1 MGYSFL
7 DFLTLIGAIGMFL
20 YGMKIMSEGIQK
32 AAGDKL
38 RSILSAMTTN
48 RVTGVL
54 TGFLVTAIIQSST
67 ATTVM
72 VVSFVNAKLL
82 SLAQAIGVIMG
93 ANIGTTLTA
102 WIISFFGF
110 KVDMGLLAIPFIGL
124 CIPLIFSKNNSRRY
138 IGEFI
143 MGFALLFL
151 AISYLKNSVPDL
163 QSHPEILSFI
173 QNYTSMGFGS
183 VVLFMFIGAILT
195 IILQSSTAT
204 IAITIIMCTKGWVPL
219 EIATAMVLGENIGT
233 TITANIA
240 AINANVQAKRAAF
253 AHFIFN
259 IFGVCWMLAVFY
271 YFTDMVTWLVTKYGP
286 GNPTELSSYL
296 STLSPDIIEQVTSNQ
311 KLTDPAL
318 IAIQQKILSL
328 QVSVSYSLSLFHTL
342 YNIVNVL
349 VMIWFVNVY
358 VKICSF
364 VIKSKKVND
373 EEEFQLKYISTGMFS
388 TPELSL
394 MQAKQEIAL
403 YGKRVQ
409 RMFGMV
415 KELYNENDSD
425 KFLQLFGRIEK
436 YEEISDRMELEIAN
450 YMTKVLEGRLSS
462 YGKENVRLMMRAIS
476 EIESVADS
484 CNNMAKAIKRRNDG
498 KSEFIDSQNSSID
511 HLFSICDKAIEH
523 MNVVLEKSEQEIS
536 FNDLALSTNI
546 ETEINN
552 YRDKLKTENI
562 ENIDSKKYSYQDGIY
577 YMDIV
582 SECERFGDYII
593 NVVQATAKKKLAVNN

>member
-1 MGYSFL
+1 MDYSFL
-7 DFLTLIGAIGMFL
+7 DFLTLVGAIGMFL
-20 YGMKIMSEGIQK
+20 YGMKIMSEGLQK

-38 RSILSAMTTN
+38 RGILSKMTTN

-82 SLAQAIGVIMG
+82 SLAQSIGVIMG

-124 CIPLIFSKNNSRRY
+124 CIPLIFSKNNNRKS

-151 AISYLKNSVPDL
+151 AIAYLKNSVPDL
-163 QSHPEILSFI
+163 QGHPEVLSFI
-173 QNYTSMGFGS
+173 QGYTSMGFGS

-195 IILQSSTAT
+195 VILQSSTAT
-204 IAITIIMCTKGWVPL
+204 IAITIIMCTKGWVPID
-219 EIATAMVLGENIGT
+219 IATAMVLGENIGT

-286 GNPTELSSYL
+286 GNPAELFAFL
-296 STLSPDIIEQVTSNQ
+296 STLSPEVIEQITSGQ
-311 KLTDPAL
+311 KLTDPDL
-318 IAIQQKILSL
+318 IALQKKVLSL

-342 YNIVNVL
+342 YNIANVGI
-349 VMIWFVNVY
+349 MIWFVNVY
-358 VKICSF
+358 VKICTF
-364 VIKSKKVND
+364 VIRPKKD
-373 EEEFQLKYISTGMFS
+373 AEEDDFQLKYISAGMFS
-388 TPELSL
+388 TSELSL
-394 MQAKQEIAL
+394 VQAKQEIAL
-403 YGKRVQ
+403 YGNRVY

-415 KELYNENDSD
+415 KELYYEKDTD
-425 KFLQLFGRIEK
+425 KFLELFNRIEK
-436 YEEISDRMELEIAN
+436 YEQISDSMELEIAN
-450 YMTKVLEGRLSS
+450 YLTKVLEGRLST
-462 YGKENVRLMMRAIS
+462 YGKDNIRMMLRAIS

-484 CNNMAKAIKRRNDG
+484 CKNLSKAIKRRNDG
-498 KSEFIDSQNSSID
+498 KAVFTDSQNSNID
-511 HLFSICDKAIEH
+511 HMFSLGDKAILR
-523 MNVVLEKSEQEIS
+523 MNELLEKKEQDLTK
-536 FNDLALSTNI
+536 NDVALSSNI
-546 ETEINN
+546 ENEINN
-552 YRDKLKTENI
+552 YRDQLKNDNI
-562 ENIDSKKYSYQDGIY
+562 ENIDNHKYTYQDGVY
-577 YMDIV
+577 FMDIV
-582 SECERFGDYII
+582 SECEKLGDYVI
-593 NVVQATAKKKLAVNN
+593 NVAQAIVKQKA

>member
-1 MGYSFL
+1 MNYSFL

-20 YGMKIMSEGIQK
+20 YGMKIMSEGLQK

-93 ANIGTTLTA
+93 ANVGTTLTA

-124 CIPLIFSKNNSRRY
+124 CIPLIFSKNNNRRY

-173 QNYTSMGFGS
+173 QDYTSMGFGS
-183 VVLFMFIGAILT
+183 VVLFMLIGTLLT

-253 AHFIFN
+253 AHFVFN

-271 YFTDMVTWLVTKYGP
+271 HFTDMITWLVTKYGP
-286 GNPTELSSYL
+286 SNPTELFSYL
-296 STLSPDIIEQVTSNQ
+296 STLSPEVIEQVTSNQ
-311 KLTDPAL
+311 KLTDPSL
-318 IAIQQKILSL
+318 IAIQKKIMSL

-342 YNIVNVL
+342 YNIANVGM
-349 VMIWFVNVY
+349 MIWFVNVY
-358 VKICSF
+358 VKICNW
-364 VIKSKKVND
+364 VINPKNVND
-373 EEEFQLKYISTGMFS
+373 EEDFQLKYISGGMFS

-394 MQAKQEIAL
+394 VQAKQEIAL
-403 YGKRVQ
+403 YGKRIH

-415 KELYNENDSD
+415 KDLYYEEDSD
-425 KFLQLFGRIEK
+425 KFLKLYGRIEK
-436 YEEISDRMELEIAN
+436 YEQISDRMELEIAN
-450 YMTKVLEGRLSS
+450 YLTKVLEGRLSS
-462 YGKENVRLMMRAIS
+462 FGKENVRMMLRAIS

-484 CNNMAKAIKRRNDG
+484 CNNLAKAIKRRNDG
-498 KSEFIDSQNSSID
+498 KSEFIDSQNSSISQI
-511 HLFSICDKAIEH
+511 FSLCDSTIAR
-523 MNVVLEKSEQEIS
+523 MNELLEKPEQDIT
-536 FNDLALSTNI
+536 DDDITLSTNI
-546 ETEINN
+546 ENEINN
-552 YRDKLKTENI
+552 YRNKLKNDNI
-562 ENIDSKKYSYQDGIY
+562 ENIDAKKYAYSDGIY

-582 SECERFGDYII
+582 SECEKLGDYVI
-593 NVVQATAKKKLAVNN
+593 NVVQSIVKKRV

>member
-1 MGYSFL
+1 MDYSFL

-20 YGMKIMSEGIQK
+20 YGMKIMSEGLQK
-32 AAGDKL
+32 IAGDKL
-38 RSILSAMTTN
+38 RNILSVMTTN
-48 RVTGVL
+48 RVTGVF
-54 TGFLVTAIIQSST
+54 TGFLITAIIQSST

-82 SLAQAIGVIMG
+82 TLAQAIGVIMG

-110 KVDMGLLAIPFIGL
+110 QVDMGVLAIPFIGL
-124 CIPLIFSKNNSRRY
+124 CIPLIFSKNNNRRY

-151 AISYLKNSVPDL
+151 AIAYLKNSVPDL
-163 QSHPEILSFI
+163 QSHPEVLSFI
-173 QNYTSMGFGS
+173 QGYTSMGFGS
-183 VVLFMFIGAILT
+183 VVLFLFIGSLLT

-204 IAITIIMCTKGWVPL
+204 IAITIIMCSKGWIPL
-219 EIATAMVLGENIGT
+219 EIAMAMVLGENIGT

-259 IFGVCWMLAVFY
+259 VFGVCWMLAVFY
-271 YFTDMVTWLVTKYGP
+271 PFTAMVTTLVTKYGP
-286 GNPTELSSYL
+286 GNPTELSSFL

-311 KLTDPAL
+311 KLTDPNL

-328 QVSVSYSLSLFHTL
+328 QVSVSYSLSLFHSL
-342 YNIVNVL
+342 YNIINVL

-358 VKICSF
+358 VKVCTF
-364 VIKSKKVND
+364 VIKSKSVPE
-373 EEEFQLKYISTGMFS
+373 EEEFQLKYISSRMFS
-388 TPELSL
+388 TSELSL
-394 MQAKQEIAL
+394 IQSKQEIAL

-409 RMFGMV
+409 RMFGIV
-415 KELYNENDSD
+415 KDLYNEGDSD
-425 KFLQLFGRIEK
+425 KFLKLYGRIEK

-450 YMTKVLEGRLSS
+450 YLTRVLEGRLSS
-462 YGKENVRLMMRAIS
+462 FSKENVRLMLRAVS

-484 CNNMAKAIKRRNDG
+484 CNNLAKAIKRRNDG
-498 KSEFIDSQNSSID
+498 KSIFTDGQNSSIA
-511 HLFSICDKAIEH
+511 HMFSICDKAIER
-523 MNVVLEKSEQEIS
+523 MNELLDKSEKEIS
-536 FNDLALSTNI
+536 KDDLNLSTNI
-546 ETEINN
+546 EHEINN
-552 YRDKLKTENI
+552 YRDKLKNDNI
-562 ENIDSKKYSYQDGIY
+562 ENIDAKKYSYQDAIY

-582 SECERFGDYII
+582 SECEKFGDYVI
-593 NVVQATAKKKLAVNN
+593 NVAQAVVKGKN

>member
-1 MGYSFL
+1 
-7 DFLTLIGAIGMFL
+7 MFL
-20 YGMKIMSEGIQK
+20 YGMKIMSEGLQK
-32 AAGDKL
+32 IAGDKL
-38 RSILSAMTTN
+38 RNVLSAMTAN
-48 RVTGVL
+48 RVKGVL
-54 TGFLVTAIIQSST
+54 TGFLITAIIQSST

-110 KVDMGLLAIPFIGL
+110 KVDMGILAIPFIGL
-124 CIPLIFSKNNSRRY
+124 CIPLIFSKHNNRRY

-151 AISYLKNSVPDL
+151 AIAYLKNSVPDL

-173 QNYTSMGFGS
+173 QSYTSMGFGS
-183 VVLFMFIGAILT
+183 VVLFMLIGTLLT

-240 AINANVQAKRAAF
+240 AIGANVQAKRAAF

-259 IFGVCWMLAVFY
+259 IFGVCWMLAVFF
-271 YFTDMVTWLVTKYGP
+271 YFTDLVSWLVTKYGP
-286 GNPTELSSYL
+286 GNPNELFSYL
-296 STLSPDIIEQVTSNQ
+296 NTLSPEIIDQVTSNQ
-311 KLTDPAL
+311 KLTDPGL
-318 IAIQQKILSL
+318 IAIQQKIMSL

-358 VKICSF
+358 VKICTF
-364 VIKSKKVND
+364 VIKPKNVNE
-373 EEEFQLKYISTGMFS
+373 EEEFQLKYISSRMFS
-388 TPELSL
+388 TSELSL
-394 MQAKQEIAL
+394 IQAKQEIAL

-409 RMFGMV
+409 RMFGIV
-415 KELYNENDSD
+415 KDLYTEEDSD
-425 KFLQLFGRIEK
+425 KFLKTYGRIEK
-436 YEEISDRMELEIAN
+436 YEEISDRMEIEIAN
-450 YMTKVLEGRLSS
+450 YLTRVLEGRLSS
-462 YGKENVRLMMRAIS
+462 YSKENVRLMLRTIS
-476 EIESVADS
+476 EIESVADA
-484 CNNMAKAIKRRNDG
+484 CNNIAKAIKRRNDG
-498 KSEFIDSQNSSID
+498 KSKFTDIQNNSID
-511 HLFSICDKAIEH
+511 HLFSICDNALER
-523 MNVVLEKSEQEIS
+523 MNELLDKSEQEIS
-536 FNDLALSTNI
+536 KDDLAISSNI
-546 ETEINN
+546 EHEINN
-552 YRDKLKTENI
+552 YRNKLKNDNI
-562 ENIDSKKYSYQDGIY
+562 ENIDAKKYTYQDGIY

-582 SECERFGDYII
+582 SECERLGDYVI
-593 NVVQATAKKKLAVNN
+593 NVAQAVVKGKS

>member
-1 MGYSFL
+1 MNYSFL

-20 YGMKIMSEGIQK
+20 YGMKIMSEGLQK

-38 RSILSAMTTN
+38 RNILSAMTTN

-93 ANIGTTLTA
+93 ANVGTTLTA

-124 CIPLIFSKNNSRRY
+124 CIPLIFSKNNNRRY

-183 VVLFMFIGAILT
+183 VVLFMLIGTLLT

-240 AINANVQAKRAAF
+240 AINANIQAKRAAF

-259 IFGVCWMLAVFY
+259 MFGVCWMLAVFY

-286 GNPTELSSYL
+286 SNPTELFSYL
-296 STLSPDIIEQVTSNQ
+296 NTLSPEIIEQVTSNQ
-311 KLTDPAL
+311 RLTDPGL
-318 IAIQQKILSL
+318 IAIQQKIMSL

-342 YNIVNVL
+342 YNIVNVGM
-349 VMIWFVNVY
+349 MIWFVNVY
-358 VKICSF
+358 VKICNF
-364 VIKSKKVND
+364 VINPKNVND
-373 EEEFQLKYISTGMFS
+373 EEEFQLKYISGGMFS

-394 MQAKQEIAL
+394 VQAKQEIAL
-403 YGKRVQ
+403 YGKRIH

-415 KELYNENDSD
+415 KELYYEEDSD
-425 KFLQLFGRIEK
+425 KFLKLYGRIEK
-436 YEEISDRMELEIAN
+436 YEQISDRMELEIAN
-450 YMTKVLEGRLSS
+450 YLTKVLEGRLSS
-462 YGKENVRLMMRAIS
+462 FGKENVRMMLRAIS

-484 CNNMAKAIKRRNDG
+484 CNNLAKAIKRRNDG
-498 KSEFIDSQNSSID
+498 KSEFIDSQNNSISQM
-511 HLFSICDKAIEH
+511 FSLCDSTIVR
-523 MNVVLEKSEQEIS
+523 MNELLEKPEQDIA
-536 FNDLALSTNI
+536 DDDITLSTNI
-546 ETEINN
+546 ENEINN
-552 YRDKLKTENI
+552 YRNKLKNDNI
-562 ENIDSKKYSYQDGIY
+562 ENIDAKKYAYSDGIY

-582 SECERFGDYII
+582 SECEKLGDYVI
-593 NVVQATAKKKLAVNN
+593 NVVQSIVKKRV

>member
-1 MGYSFL
+1 MDYSLL

-20 YGMKIMSEGIQK
+20 YGMKIMSEGLQK

-48 RVTGVL
+48 RVMGVF

-93 ANIGTTLTA
+93 ANVGTTLTA

-124 CIPLIFSKNNSRRY
+124 CIPLIFSKNNNRRY

-151 AISYLKNSVPDL
+151 AISYLKDSVPDL
-163 QSHPEILSFI
+163 QSYPDVLSFI
-173 QNYTSMGFGS
+173 QDYTSMGFAS
-183 VVLFMFIGAILT
+183 VLLFMIIGALLT
-195 IILQSSTAT
+195 VILQSSTAT

-219 EIATAMVLGENIGT
+219 DIAMAMVLGENIGT
-233 TITANIA
+233 TITANMA

-259 IFGVCWMLAVFY
+259 IFGVCWMLAAFY

-286 GNPTELSSYL
+286 GNPTELFSFL
-296 STLSPDIIEQVTSNQ
+296 STLSPDVINQITSSQ
-311 KLTDPAL
+311 RLTDPEL
-318 IAIQQKILSL
+318 IALQEKVMSQ

-342 YNIVNVL
+342 YNIVNVFM
-349 VMIWFVNVY
+349 MIWFVNAY
-358 VKICSF
+358 VKICTF
-364 VIKSKKVND
+364 LIRPKANAE
-373 EEEFQLKYISTGMFS
+373 EEEFQLKYISGNMFS
-388 TPELSL
+388 TSELSL
-394 MQAKQEIAL
+394 MQAKQEIVL
-403 YGKRVQ
+403 YGERVQ
-409 RMFGMV
+409 RMFGIV
-415 KELYNENDSD
+415 KELYYEKNSD
-425 KFLQLFGRIEK
+425 KFLALYNRVEK
-436 YEEISDRMELEIAN
+436 YENISDKMELEIAN
-450 YMTKVLEGRLSS
+450 YLTKVLEGRLSS
-462 YGKENVRLMMRAIS
+462 HGKESARMMLRIIS

-484 CNNMAKAIKRRNDG
+484 CNNLAKAIKRKNDG
-498 KSEFIDSQNSSID
+498 KAEFIDSQNESIE
-511 HLFSICDKAIEH
+511 HMFSICDRAIGR
-523 MNVVLEKSEQEIS
+523 MNELLNKSEQDIVGS
-536 FNDLALSTNI
+536 DIALSENI
-546 ETEINN
+546 ENEINN
-552 YRDKLKTENI
+552 YRKKLKNDNL
-562 ENIDSKKYSYQDGIY
+562 ENIDTKKYTYQDGIY

-582 SECERFGDYII
+582 SECEKLGDYVI
-593 NVVQATAKKKLAVNN
+593 NIVQSVVKEKI

>member
-1 MGYSFL
+1 MDYSFL

-20 YGMKIMSEGIQK
+20 YGMKIMSEGLQK
-32 AAGDKL
+32 IAGDKL
-38 RSILSAMTTN
+38 RNVLSAMTAN
-48 RVTGVL
+48 RVKGVL
-54 TGFLVTAIIQSST
+54 TGFLITAIIQSST

-110 KVDMGLLAIPFIGL
+110 KVDMGILAIPFIGL
-124 CIPLIFSKNNSRRY
+124 CIPLIFSKHNSRRY

-151 AISYLKNSVPDL
+151 AIAYLKNSVPDL

-173 QNYTSMGFGS
+173 QSYTSMGFGS
-183 VVLFMFIGAILT
+183 VVLFMLIGTLLT

-240 AINANVQAKRAAF
+240 AIGANVQAKRAAF

-259 IFGVCWMLAVFY
+259 IFGVCWMLAVFF
-271 YFTDMVTWLVTKYGP
+271 YFTDLVSWLVTKYGP
-286 GNPTELSSYL
+286 GNPNELFSYL
-296 STLSPDIIEQVTSNQ
+296 NTLSPEIIDQVTSNQ
-311 KLTDPAL
+311 KLTDPGL
-318 IAIQQKILSL
+318 IAIQQKIMSL

-358 VKICSF
+358 VKICTF
-364 VIKSKKVND
+364 VIKPKNVNE
-373 EEEFQLKYISTGMFS
+373 EEEFQLKYISSRMFS
-388 TPELSL
+388 TSELS
-394 MQAKQEIAL
+394 MIQAKQEIAL

-409 RMFGMV
+409 RMFGIV
-415 KELYNENDSD
+415 KDLYTEEDSD
-425 KFLQLFGRIEK
+425 KFLKTYGRIEK
-436 YEEISDRMELEIAN
+436 YEEISDRMEIEIAN
-450 YMTKVLEGRLSS
+450 YLTRVLEGRLSS
-462 YGKENVRLMMRAIS
+462 YSKENVRLMLRTIS
-476 EIESVADS
+476 EIESVADA
-484 CNNMAKAIKRRNDG
+484 CNNIAKAIKRRNDG
-498 KSEFIDSQNSSID
+498 KSKFTDIQNNSID
-511 HLFSICDKAIEH
+511 HLFSICDNALER
-523 MNVVLEKSEQEIS
+523 MNELLDKSEQEIS
-536 FNDLALSTNI
+536 KDDLAISSNI
-546 ETEINN
+546 EHEINN
-552 YRDKLKTENI
+552 YRNKLKNDNI
-562 ENIDSKKYSYQDGIY
+562 ENIDAKKYTYQDGIY

-582 SECERFGDYII
+582 SECERLGDYVI
-593 NVVQATAKKKLAVNN
+593 NVAQAVVKGKS

>member
-1 MGYSFL
+1 MNYSIL

-20 YGMKIMSEGIQK
+20 YGMKIMSEGLQK
-32 AAGDKL
+32 AAGDQL
-38 RSILSAMTTN
+38 RNILSAMTTN
-48 RVTGVL
+48 RVMGVF

-72 VVSFVNAKLL
+72 VVIFVNAKLL

-93 ANIGTTLTA
+93 ANVGTTLTA

-124 CIPLIFSKNNSRRY
+124 CIPLIFSKNNNRRY

-151 AISYLKNSVPDL
+151 AIAYLKNSVPDL

-173 QNYTSMGFGS
+173 QGYTSMGFGS
-183 VVLFMFIGAILT
+183 VILFMLIGTILT

-219 EIATAMVLGENIGT
+219 DIATAMVLGENIGT

-259 IFGVCWMLAVFY
+259 IFGVCWMLAVFFH
-271 YFTDMVTWLVTKYGP
+271 FTDMVSWLVTKYGP
-286 GNPTELSSYL
+286 GNPNELFNYL
-296 STLSPDIIEQVTSNQ
+296 NTLSPEVIEQVTSNQ
-311 KLTDPAL
+311 KLTDPGL

-342 YNIVNVL
+342 YNIANVL
-349 VMIWFVNVY
+349 LMIWFVNAY
-358 VKICSF
+358 VKICTF
-364 VIKSKKVND
+364 VIKPKKVND
-373 EEEFQLKYISTGMFS
+373 EEEFQLKYISAGMFS

-394 MQAKQEIAL
+394 IQAKQEIAL
-403 YGKRVQ
+403 YGKRVH

-415 KELYNENDSD
+415 KDLYHENDSD
-425 KFLQLFGRIEK
+425 KFLKLFGRIEK
-436 YEEISDRMELEIAN
+436 YEEISDSMELEIAN
-450 YMTKVLEGRLSS
+450 YLTKVLEGRLSS
-462 YGKENVRLMMRAIS
+462 YGKENVRLMLRTVS
-476 EIESVADS
+476 EIESVADA

-498 KSEFIDSQNSSID
+498 KSKFTDIQNKSIE
-511 HLFSICDKAIEH
+511 HLFSICDKAIER
-523 MNVVLEKSEQEIS
+523 MNELLEKPEHEITS
-536 FNDLALSTNI
+536 NDITLSSNI
-546 ETEINN
+546 ENELNN
-552 YRDKLKTENI
+552 YRDKLKNDNI
-562 ENIDSKKYSYQDGIY
+562 ESIDTKKYTYQDGIY

-582 SECERFGDYII
+582 SECERLGDYVI
-593 NVVQATAKKKLAVNN
+593 NVAQSAAKKKS

>member
-1 MGYSFL
+1 MNYSFL

-20 YGMKIMSEGIQK
+20 YGMKIMSEGLQK

-38 RSILSAMTTN
+38 RNILSAMTTN

-93 ANIGTTLTA
+93 ANVGTTLTA

-124 CIPLIFSKNNSRRY
+124 CIPLIFSKNNNRRY

-183 VVLFMFIGAILT
+183 VVLFMLIGTLLT

-240 AINANVQAKRAAF
+240 AINANIQAKRAAF

-259 IFGVCWMLAVFY
+259 MFGVCWMLAVFY

-286 GNPTELSSYL
+286 SNPTELFSYL
-296 STLSPDIIEQVTSNQ
+296 NTLSPEIIEQVTSNQ
-311 KLTDPAL
+311 RLTDPGL
-318 IAIQQKILSL
+318 IAIQQKIMSL

-342 YNIVNVL
+342 YNIVNVGM
-349 VMIWFVNVY
+349 MIWFVNVY
-358 VKICSF
+358 VKICNF
-364 VIKSKKVND
+364 VINPKNVND
-373 EEEFQLKYISTGMFS
+373 EEEFQLKYISGGMFS

-394 MQAKQEIAL
+394 VQAKQEIAL
-403 YGKRVQ
+403 YGKRIH

-415 KELYNENDSD
+415 KELYYEEDSD
-425 KFLQLFGRIEK
+425 KFLKLYGRIEK
-436 YEEISDRMELEIAN
+436 YEQISDRMELEIAN
-450 YMTKVLEGRLSS
+450 YLTKVLEGRLSS
-462 YGKENVRLMMRAIS
+462 FGKENVRMMLRAIS

-484 CNNMAKAIKRRNDG
+484 CNNLAKAIKRRNDG
-498 KSEFIDSQNSSID
+498 KSEFIDSQNNSISQM
-511 HLFSICDKAIEH
+511 FSLCDSTIVR
-523 MNVVLEKSEQEIS
+523 MNELLEKPEQDIA
-536 FNDLALSTNI
+536 DDDITLSTNI
-546 ETEINN
+546 ENEINN
-552 YRDKLKTENI
+552 YRNKLKNDNI
-562 ENIDSKKYSYQDGIY
+562 ENIDAKKYVYSDGIY

-582 SECERFGDYII
+582 SECEKLGDYVI
-593 NVVQATAKKKLAVNN
+593 NVVQSIVKKRV

>member
-1 MGYSFL
+1 MDYSLL

-20 YGMKIMSEGIQK
+20 YGMKIMSEGLQK

-48 RVTGVL
+48 RVMGVF

-93 ANIGTTLTA
+93 ANVGTTLTA

-124 CIPLIFSKNNSRRY
+124 CIPLIFSKNNNRRY

-151 AISYLKNSVPDL
+151 AISYLKDSVPDL
-163 QSHPEILSFI
+163 QSYPDVLSFI
-173 QNYTSMGFGS
+173 QDYTSMGFAS
-183 VVLFMFIGAILT
+183 VLLFMIIGALLT
-195 IILQSSTAT
+195 VILQSSTAT

-219 EIATAMVLGENIGT
+219 DIAMAMVLGENIGT
-233 TITANIA
+233 TITANMA

-259 IFGVCWMLAVFY
+259 IFGVCWMLAAFY

-286 GNPTELSSYL
+286 GNPTELFSFL
-296 STLSPDIIEQVTSNQ
+296 STLSPDVINQITSSQ
-311 KLTDPAL
+311 RLTDPEL
-318 IAIQQKILSL
+318 IALQEKVMSQ

-342 YNIVNVL
+342 YNIVNVFM
-349 VMIWFVNVY
+349 MIWFVNAY
-358 VKICSF
+358 VKICTF
-364 VIKSKKVND
+364 LIRPKANAE
-373 EEEFQLKYISTGMFS
+373 EEEFQLKYISGNMFS
-388 TPELSL
+388 TSELSL
-394 MQAKQEIAL
+394 MQAKQEIVL
-403 YGKRVQ
+403 YGERVQ
-409 RMFGMV
+409 RMFGIV
-415 KELYNENDSD
+415 KELYYEKNSD
-425 KFLQLFGRIEK
+425 KFLALYNRVEK
-436 YEEISDRMELEIAN
+436 YENISDKMELEIAN
-450 YMTKVLEGRLSS
+450 YLTKVLEGRLSS
-462 YGKENVRLMMRAIS
+462 HGKESARMMLRIIS

-484 CNNMAKAIKRRNDG
+484 CNNLAKAIKRKNDG
-498 KSEFIDSQNSSID
+498 KAEFIDSQNESIE
-511 HLFSICDKAIEH
+511 HMFSICDRAIGR
-523 MNVVLEKSEQEIS
+523 MNELLNKSEQDIVGS
-536 FNDLALSTNI
+536 DIALSENI
-546 ETEINN
+546 ENEINN
-552 YRDKLKTENI
+552 YRKKLKNDNL
-562 ENIDSKKYSYQDGIY
+562 ENIDTKKYTYQDGIY

-582 SECERFGDYII
+582 SECEKLGDYVI
-593 NVVQATAKKKLAVNN
+593 NIVQSVVKERV